1 MSNSLHLAQ
10 INIARIIAPMD
21 SPEMA
26 DFVNNLD
33 RINTLAEKS
42 PGFVWRLKDDSNNA
56 TSIKIFDDDF
66 IIVNMSVWKSIDDL
80 FNYVY
85 KSDHLAFF
93 KRRQEWFHK
102 MTEAYM
108 AMWYVPENQIPSP
121 EEGKER
127 LMYLRKHGDTPHA
140 FTFRKRFAP
149 SS

>member
-1 MSNSLHLAQ
+1 
-10 INIARIIAPMD
+10 
-21 SPEMA
+21 MA
-26 DFVNNLD
+26 DFFNNLEL
-33 RINTLAEKS
+33 INTLAEKS

-85 KSDHLAFF
+85 KSDHLEFF

-102 MTEAYM
+102 MTEAHM
-108 AMWYVPENQIPSP
+108 AMWYISENHLPTP

-127 LMYLRKHGDTPHA
+127 LMYLQKNGETHHA
-140 FTFRKRFAP
+140 FTFRKRFTSEGIPAGA
-149 SS
+149 